1 MGGAVMLVPRTPA
14 EHTALL
20 LQEAARGGSPV
31 MIPGEWD
38 HRPLARALQVT
49 RSPDPQATVAA
60 QASVVSGRERLAR
73 ELEGG
78 GAPSQRR
85 RGQRSS
91 VLARLWRSAL
101 HPKEIAIIWS
111 RALPQ
116 AR

>member
-20 LQEAARGGSPV
+20 LQEAAHGGSPV

-38 HRPLARALQVT
+38 PRGAARALQVT
-49 RSPDPQATVAA
+49 RGLDPQAPLTAE
-60 QASVVSGRERLAR
+60 ASVVSGRERLAR

-85 RGQRSS
+85 RGHRAR
-91 VLARLWRSAL
+91 LLTRLWRSAL
-101 HPKEIAIIWS
+101 HPTEIGIIWS

-116 AR
+116 PR